1 MVFTL
6 LDAGLFRY
14 LDKSTDVFM
23 SFFALPASVSGPFP
37 PPPTCFFSKKEEI
50 KERRTTGKN
59 LNIAMKV
66 SLNQTVDQT
75 LTSNLRHQVYNI
87 AIPQDMKK

>member
-23 SFFALPASVSGPFP
+23 SFFVLPASVSGPFP

-59 LNIAMKV
+59 LNTAMKV
-66 SLNQTVDQT
+66 SLNRTVDQT